1 MEKKKIVKT
10 PADLSKAKALDK
22 IRAFISPG
30 SAAGKVDADRRK
42 RKMDE
47 AISKAGG

>member
-10 PADLSKAKALDK
+10 SADLSKAKALDK
-22 IRAFISPG
+22 IRAFISPK
-30 SAAGKVDADRRK
+30 SVAGTVDADRRK

-47 AISKAGG
+47 EIRKAGG